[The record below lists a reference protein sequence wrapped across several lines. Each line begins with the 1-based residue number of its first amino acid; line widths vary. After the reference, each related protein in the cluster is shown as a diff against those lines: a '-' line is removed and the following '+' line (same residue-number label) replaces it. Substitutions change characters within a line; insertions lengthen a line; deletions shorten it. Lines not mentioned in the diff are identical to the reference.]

1 MKSPNPLPAKD
12 TNARRGAGRPGSHQ
26 DIPTFSLYGEAGAD
40 TGAEFVHIEDI
51 RSRSAPHDWEIDAH
65 THRGLF
71 QIVVIAEGGAEVS
84 LDGRVVTAAPPAAI
98 TLPPA
103 AVHAFRFQRGT
114 RGHVLTIAE
123 ALLFD
128 AAGGAVAGI
137 VQALFLEPRVIALD
151 EPGMHA
157 VLGLLEQVADEFRA
171 EAPGRNALVEWLVRA
186 ALLHIARAHVAASRA
201 QAGRGAPGHA
211 ERFAAF
217 RKLVEAHYRDH
228 WPLSRYCQSLR
239 LTEGQLNRLARR
251 LGGHSA
257 AELIQQ
263 RLFLEARRRLIHIA
277 APIARIAYDL
287 GFQDPAYFCRI
298 FKRRTGMTPSA
309 FRRSHA

>member
-1 MKSPNPLPAKD
+1 MTRA
-12 TNARRGAGRPGSHQ
+12 NAMPDKEPTPTRRAARPRANQ
-26 DIPTFSLYGEAGAD
+26 DIPTFSLYGEAGPA

-71 QIVVIAEGGAEVS
+71 QIVAIAEGGAEVS
-84 LDGRVVTAAPPAAI
+84 LDGRALTAAPPVVV

-103 AVHAFRFQRGT
+103 AVHAFRFRRGT

-128 AAGGAVAGI
+128 AAGDAVAGM
-137 VQALFLEPRVIALD
+137 VQELFLEARVIALD
-151 EPGMHA
+151 EAAMRP
-157 VLGLLEQVADEFRA
+157 VLLLLDQVAAEFRS
-171 EAPGRNALVEWLVRA
+171 EAPGRTALVEWLLRA
-186 ALLHIARAHVAASRA
+186 ALLHIARAHLAASRA
-201 QAGRGAPGHA
+201 HAGGRGPGHA
-211 ERFAAF
+211 ARFAAF
-217 RKLVEAHYRDH
+217 RTLVEARYREH
-228 WPLSRYCQSLR
+228 WPLSRYCAALR

-263 RLFLEARRRLIHIA
+263 RLFLEARRRLIHVA

-309 FRRSHA
+309 FRRSHE